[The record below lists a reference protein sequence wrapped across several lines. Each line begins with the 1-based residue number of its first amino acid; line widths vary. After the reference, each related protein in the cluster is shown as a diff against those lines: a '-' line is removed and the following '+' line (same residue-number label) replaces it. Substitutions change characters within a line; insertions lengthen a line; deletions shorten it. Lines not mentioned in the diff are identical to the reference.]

1 MNHFEGKVAIVT
13 GGAAGIGRAICEEL
27 SRRQAKMVI
36 VADINSVDAEQ
47 VASAIIAAGGRARGV
62 HLDVTQASKM
72 QELVDETV
80 SQHGRLDYMFNN
92 AGVGVGG
99 ELRHL
104 GLEHWQHV
112 LDVNLWGV
120 IYGTSAAYRAMINQ
134 SSGHIINISSLA
146 GLVPLP
152 LGTPYAT
159 SKHAVVGFSTSVRV
173 EAARLGIKVSVVC
186 PGFIK
191 TRIYDTTP
199 FIGVTREGA
208 VSALASMRIMSAE
221 KCARIILRDVE
232 RNIGIIVVP
241 TRARLLWWLHR
252 VNPTVIGF
260 LLQKRIGKL

>member
-1 MNHFEGKVAIVT
+1 MRNKLPA
-13 GGAAGIGRAICEEL
+13 
-27 SRRQAKMVI
+27 
-36 VADINSVDAEQ
+36 
-47 VASAIIAAGGRARGV
+47 AIIAAGGRARGV

-72 QELVDETV
+72 QALVDETV

-134 SSGHIINISSLA
+134 SSGHIINVSSLA

-159 SKHAVVGFSTSVRV
+159 SKHAVVGFSTSVRA
-173 EAARLGIKVSVVC
+173 EAARLGIQVSVVC

-252 VNPTVIGF
+252 INPTIIASV
-260 LLQKRIGKL
+260 LQKRISKL